1 MDKNSSLCSNRP
13 MKEKYR
19 IYGGLFLSFLKI
31 SSLTLG
37 GGAVML
43 PLMEEE
49 FVKRRKWITEE
60 DMLDV
65 YTLCNTL
72 PGVIALNSSLMIG
85 RIRAGLPGAVCA
97 VTGVLLPSVVVI
109 AALASAVQLLVA
121 YPLVARA
128 FLGVRAGV
136 TALLLLV
143 IIGLGK
149 KGIRGVRELSIA
161 LFAFVALEI
170 FSINA
175 VLVVLLCALLG
186 GILFRSKRE
195 GRP

>member
-1 MDKNSSLCSNRP
+1 MDNSSPLWSNRP
-13 MKEKYR
+13 MKERFR
-19 IYGGLFLSFLKI
+19 IYGGLFVSFLKI

-49 FVKRRKWITEE
+49 FVRRRKWIGEE

-85 RIRAGLPGAVCA
+85 RLKAGFWGALFSVA
-97 VTGVLLPSVVVI
+97 GVLIPSVVI
-109 AALASAVQLLVA
+109 ITALASAVQLLVG
-121 YPLVARA
+121 YPLVSRA

-136 TALLLLV
+136 TALLLFV
-143 IIGLGK
+143 IINLSK
-149 KGIRGVRELSIA
+149 KGIRGGRELLIA
-161 LFAFVALEI
+161 LFAFIALEV
-170 FSINA
+170 FQVNA

-186 GILFRSKRE
+186 GILFSRKKRD
-195 GRP
+195 RP